1 MISDKSS
8 EEEKEINAEEVVKQS
23 LLAKAEISL
32 LLDTYDDIFSDFD
45 PRPFPQRALSDDFLL
60 EAKKAARDKGDNL
73 DLSFMIPKA
82 KRNFEHEVLIKRRLR
97 EHFRKHTIII
107 ENEVKSIRR
116 KGVVMAITGIILIMV
131 ATYFFSLA
139 SENIF
144 IHLLIVILEP
154 AGWFTAWTGLDEIY
168 YTAKQQMPD
177 LEFYQK
183 MTKSEI
189 SFHQY

>member
-1 MISDKSS
+1 MINDKSS

-107 ENEVKSIRR
+107 GNEVKSIRR